1 MSSLSVLRT
10 LEAPLPRF
18 THPSRAV
25 ETGPRTVDLTV
36 RLVVTGDPAAFVD
49 ALREFV
55 ERVNPT
61 PSHRPAAVDAAVEA
75 SLEERVF
82 AGVRIRAK
90 ERTVLRAGSRV
101 DLTRREFDLLLHL
114 AKHPRQVFTRAQLL
128 RVVWGD
134 ALSGDRTVDVH
145 VARLR
150 RKLATPLLET
160 VRGVGYRL
168 SPNADL
174 LLLP

>member
-1 MSSLSVLRT
+1 M
-10 LEAPLPRF
+10 
-18 THPSRAV
+18 HPPPAG
-25 ETGPRTVDLTV
+25 GPRTVDLTV
-36 RLVVTGDPAAFVD
+36 RLVVDGDPAPFID
-49 ALREFV
+49 ALRDFV
-55 ERVNPT
+55 ERFDRGRATRVS
-61 PSHRPAAVDAAVEA
+61 PSAEDTGHT
-75 SLEERVF
+75 
-82 AGVRIRAK
+82 GVRIRAR
-90 ERTVLRAGSRV
+90 ERTVLRAGARV

-114 AKHPRQVFTRAQLL
+114 ARHPGQVFTRTHLL

-150 RKLATPLLET
+150 RKLAAPVLDT

-168 SPNADL
+168 APAADL

>member
-1 MSSLSVLRT
+1 VPTLSVLQD
-10 LEAPLPRF
+10 APRF
-18 THPSRAV
+18 TRVA
-25 ETGPRTVDLTV
+25 PRTVDLTV
-36 RLVVTGDPAAFVD
+36 RLVVAGDHEAFVE

-55 ERVNPT
+55 ERVS
-61 PSHRPAAVDAAVEA
+61 PSSPPPRPEA
-75 SLEERVF
+75 PVSS
-82 AGVRIRAK
+82 GVRIRAR
-90 ERTVLRAGSRV
+90 ERTVVRAGAPV

-114 AKHPRQVFTRAQLL
+114 AKHPRQVFTRSQLL
-128 RVVWGD
+128 RAVWGD

-150 RKLATPLLET
+150 RKLAVPLLET

-168 SPNADL
+168 SSTVDL

>member
-1 MSSLSVLRT
+1 MLQT
-10 LEAPLPRF
+10 LDAPRFDAPRF
-18 THPSRAV
+18 THVA
-25 ETGPRTVDLTV
+25 PRTVDLTV
-36 RLVVTGDPAAFVD
+36 RLVVDGDPTAFVE

-55 ERVNPT
+55 ERVSPSSQVRPPT
-61 PSHRPAAVDAAVEA
+61 LDVSP
-75 SLEERVF
+75 
-82 AGVRIRAK
+82 GVRIRAR
-90 ERTVLRAGSRV
+90 ERTVLRAGAPV

-114 AKHPRQVFTRAQLL
+114 AKHPRQVFTRSQLL
-128 RVVWGD
+128 RAVWGD

-150 RKLATPLLET
+150 RKLAVPLLET

-168 SPNADL
+168 STTADL

>member
-1 MSSLSVLRT
+1 VVRT
-10 LEAPLPRF
+10 LEAPAVFPQF
-18 THPSRAV
+18 THPAPSN
-25 ETGPRTVDLTV
+25 GPRTVDLTV
-36 RLVVTGDPAAFVD
+36 RLVITGDPAAFVE

-55 ERVNPT
+55 ERVNPIPT
-61 PSHRPAAVDAAVEA
+61 HRPVET
-75 SLEERVF
+75 LLDERERP
-82 AGVRIRAK
+82 GVRIRAR
-90 ERTVLRAGSRV
+90 ERTVLSGGHRV

-128 RVVWGD
+128 RAIWGD

-150 RKLATPLLET
+150 RKLAVPLLET

-168 SPNADL
+168 SPGADL

>member
-1 MSSLSVLRT
+1 MV
-10 LEAPLPRF
+10 LEAPAVFPHF
-18 THPSRAV
+18 THPVPTNGS
-25 ETGPRTVDLTV
+25 RTVDLTV
-36 RLVVTGDPAAFVD
+36 RLVITGDPAAFVE

-55 ERVNPT
+55 ERVSPGPT
-61 PSHRPAAVDAAVEA
+61 HHPLPEGP
-75 SLEERVF
+75 
-82 AGVRIRAK
+82 GVRIRAR
-90 ERTVLRAGSRV
+90 ERTVLSGDHRV

-128 RVVWGD
+128 RAIWGD

-150 RKLATPLLET
+150 RKLAMPLLET

-168 SPNADL
+168 SPGADL
-174 LLLP
+174 HLLP